1 MCVCGSVARRRADDL
16 INYTWTHHRQ
26 TVIRMCASPLP
37 TPFSLLHSQHRARVK
52 RKTLL
57 SLLYY
62 YYISL
67 LKAQINVAL
76 LSFSLYCV
84 CARDAES
91 GNFSACLCLKVRA
104 PSFVSI
110 PCLLFLV
117 ALSVAVVTL
126 SPSLF
131 LFVSL
136 YTYLYIFVC
145 VLCTDL
151 RRFFF
156 IQAASSIVLCGTAMR
171 VCCVVI

>member
-1 MCVCGSVARRRADDL
+1 M
-16 INYTWTHHRQ
+16 
-26 TVIRMCASPLP
+26 LP
-37 TPFSLLHSQHRARVK
+37 SSL
-52 RKTLL
+52 
-57 SLLYY
+57 
-62 YYISL
+62 
-67 LKAQINVAL
+67 
-76 LSFSLYCV
+76 SLYCV